1 MCVRDCSRV
10 ILSFAPLLMPL
21 LLCWIYHLCRR
32 QLFGELVKWIALREA
47 NFVFLR
53 FLSMLRVCSML
64 CLCKQVTGKKCY
76 DVSIS
81 SACRWRTVTHI
92 PRTRWHSTK
101 QEWLECFHNVT
112 KYKKR
117 FMAMSKNR
125 RNPQTHAFKCPKIT
139 ANIGN
144 IVSSNLI
151 TWVHQIHV
159 LSMLRVCATHWI
171 WSTRS
176 KSIEQNQ

>member
-10 ILSFAPLLMPL
+10 ILSFAPLFMPL
-21 LLCWIYHLCRR
+21 LLCWI
-32 QLFGELVKWIALREA
+32 W
-47 NFVFLR
+47 FVSTAVVWRARKMNCLTWGQFC
-53 FLSMLRVCSML
+53 FSSISFHATCVFHAV

-125 RNPQTHAFKCPKIT
+125 RNPQTQCPKIT

-171 WSTRS
+171 WSTRR